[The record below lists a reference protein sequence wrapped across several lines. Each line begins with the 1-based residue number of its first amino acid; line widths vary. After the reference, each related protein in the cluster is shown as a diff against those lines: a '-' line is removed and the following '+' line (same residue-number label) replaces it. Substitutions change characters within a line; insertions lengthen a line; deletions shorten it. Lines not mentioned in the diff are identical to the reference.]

1 MRIVAT
7 APPIEEPL
15 SNSAQANARSRPGNH
30 SETALVAPGQ
40 LADSPA
46 PSRKRNAAKLRKPA
60 ASEVAI
66 ETSEYHKTEMLS
78 PRRVPTRSMN
88 LPQSVWP
95 NVYAMR
101 KPITRVA

>member
-1 MRIVAT
+1 MTKGAM

-15 SNSAQANARSRPGNH
+15 SNSALAKARSCLGNH
-30 SETALVAPGQ
+30 SDTALVAPGQ

-46 PSRKRNAAKLRKPA
+46 PSRNRKAAKLRKPV

-66 ETSEYHKTEMLS
+66 EINEYHKTEMLS

-88 LPQSVWP
+88 LPHAVWP
-95 NVYAMR
+95 TAYAMR
-101 KPITRVA
+101 KLISRFA